1 MNKFL
6 IGIITIGLS
15 ISLFYGLQ
23 WWNAAGAVEKVS
35 QEEIS
40 TWEEASTEINEM
52 AVMDGP
58 DRKTAGE
65 EKVYSEQVS
74 TYEKGEQM
82 GRLIIP
88 MLNKGYTTYWGADED
103 SLKRGVGMYVSEWTT
118 TPDEKG
124 HTVLS
129 GHRETV
135 FTNLG
140 DIKQGDSL
148 FYEYEQKRYEY
159 KVEKTWITDADD
171 RSVIVDKKDPTL
183 TLTTCYPFNFVGDAP
198 ERYIIQASLV
208 HVSEMDGL

>member
-15 ISLFYGLQ
+15 IFLFYGFQ

-35 QEEIS
+35 EEEIG
-40 TWEEASTEINEM
+40 TWQEKSEKVDEM
-52 AVMDGP
+52 TVMDGP
-58 DRKTAGE
+58 DRKPAEEEKTYTEDVSAYQKGE
-65 EKVYSEQVS
+65 E
-74 TYEKGEQM
+74 M

-88 MLNKGYTTYWGADED
+88 FLNKGYKTYWGAGED

-140 DIKQGDSL
+140 DINEGDSL
-148 FYEYEQKRYEY
+148 YYEYEQKRYEY
-159 KVEKTWITDADD
+159 KVDKTWVTDAGD
-171 RSVIVDKKDPTL
+171 RSVIVDKDEPTL

-208 HVSEMDGL
+208 NVSDMADS